1 MGRSRLKNSKLDKTV
16 LQKTPSPERPPKP
29 ATSPESPPDLPTTAL
44 DRICIGFIFLLS
56 MFIYLSTVYP
66 SLPGG
71 DSGELMVSV
80 NIVYCKC
87 EYCMFKGSMGF
98 AFGCRNRDIHRY
110 SSRLNVSCL
119 KVPKFK
125 FTALQLYDMY
135 NYIRDVHVYVSL

>member
-16 LQKTPSPERPPKP
+16 LQKPPSPERTLKSPS
-29 ATSPESPPDLPTTAL
+29 SPETPQDLPTKAL

-80 NIVYCKC
+80 CTSVGLC
-87 EYCMFKGSMGF
+87 
-98 AFGCRNRDIHRY
+98 
-110 SSRLNVSCL
+110 
-119 KVPKFK
+119 
-125 FTALQLYDMY
+125 
-135 NYIRDVHVYVSL
+135 